1 MMPGHTLESIQ
12 RAGAPSSERSFSR
25 SHAQRTA
32 FVGRALRGPVDT
44 PVLVRS
50 FTDFQRS
57 FGGLWHASPLS
68 YAVEHFFEQG
78 GHQAIIVRVINGAV
92 PATLSL
98 TCQDETLQL
107 EAVAPGTQEY
117 LRAAVDYDQIE
128 PHDQQHFNLV
138 VQRIREA
145 GSEYI
150 EEQEIFRRLSTD
162 SEAAEFVVGVLAG
175 SALVRVRG
183 IAPATRPNATVLAD
197 GEQIGYVS
205 SNNDGSDGSPL
216 TDYDIIGST
225 QRRSGLCALEGA
237 DDLTFVYVPP
247 LSRSRD
253 LGAST
258 LLVAAELCRAQ
269 RAILIVDPPAI
280 WGSPAVALDGFR
292 KLNFYSDS
300 ALMFF
305 PRIAAADRLT
315 GRTEVFGN
323 GGAVAGLLSRC
334 GDTIVAVIRQDEPET
349 MLRAGTRSAFE
360 VNATDQV
367 RLANYGINTF
377 QSTRVLNRS
386 RPPLR
391 TLACGASTSADWAFL
406 AARRLAL
413 FVIDVIERETRWVLL
428 EPKGASVWSRA
439 TRQINAFLDELR
451 AAGAFANAAAQTA
464 FLVICDERI
473 NPVLDGQVDRTR
485 TVNIL
490 VQFAA
495 NRARAFHSFMITHSM
510 RGSTVRPVVVNRL
523 EAALQIS
530 LDLEQE
536 FIIPLDIDDDIER
549 ALAGV
554 PHWDGELADQ
564 GLGNRS

>member
-1 MMPGHTLESIQ
+1 MSGHMLESSQ
-12 RAGAPSSERSFSR
+12 RAAAPLKERTFSR
-25 SHAQRTA
+25 GHAQRTA
-32 FVGRALRGPVDT
+32 FVGRTLRGPVDI

-57 FGGLWHASPLS
+57 FGGLWQASTLS

-78 GHQAIIVRVINGAV
+78 GHQAFIVRIVNGAQPV
-92 PATLSL
+92 TLTL
-98 TCQDETLQL
+98 PCENGVLQL
-107 EAVAPGTQEY
+107 EAAAPGTQEY
-117 LRAAVDYDQIE
+117 LRAAVDYDLIDTAD
-128 PHDQQHFNLV
+128 HLHFNLV
-138 VQRIREA
+138 VQRVREA
-145 GSEYI
+145 GSEHI
-150 EEQEIFRRLSTD
+150 EEQEIFRKLSVD
-162 SEAAEFVVGVLAG
+162 PEAAEFLGGVLAN

-183 IAPATRPNATVLAD
+183 MAPATRPLLTLAPD
-197 GEQIGYVS
+197 GEHIGYVS
-205 SNNDGSDGSPL
+205 SNNDGSDGGSL
-216 TDYDIIGST
+216 TDYDVIGST
-225 QRRSGLCALEGA
+225 QRRSGLCALDGA

-247 LSRSRD
+247 LSPSRD

-269 RAILIVDPPAI
+269 RAILIVDPPAS
-280 WGSPAVALDGFR
+280 WASPTVALEGFR

-305 PRIAAADRLT
+305 PRVVATDRLS

-323 GGAVAGLLSRC
+323 GGAVAGVLSRC
-334 GDTIVAVIRQDEPET
+334 GDTVVAVVRQDEPEIV
-349 MLRAGTRSAFE
+349 LRGATRTAFE
-360 VNATDQV
+360 VSSIDRL

-377 QSTRVLNRS
+377 QTTRPANRS
-386 RPPLR
+386 RPALR
-391 TLACGASTSADWAFL
+391 TLACGASSSADWAFL

-413 FVIDVIERETRWVLL
+413 FIVDVIERETRWVLL
-428 EPKGASVWSRA
+428 EPKGAGVWSRA
-439 TRQINAFLDELR
+439 TRQITEFLDELR

-473 NPVLDGQVDRTR
+473 NPADVVTDRGR

-495 NRARAFHSFMITHSM
+495 NRARAFHSFMITHSI
-510 RGSTVRPVVVNRL
+510 RGSVVRPVMVNRL

-536 FIIPLDIDDDIER
+536 FIIPIDSDDDIER
-549 ALAGV
+549 ALADV
-554 PHWDGELADQ
+554 PHWDGNATGQ
-564 GLGNRS
+564 GLGNRN